1 MLASDY
7 DVGDLPALSIAKDFN
22 IPFRKFLNVRPNV
35 KMLKK
40 EPDHHF
46 TPAHHLEYLRQ
57 TNFTITDKMLQYVKQ
72 SEELL
77 DTIHDWKWL
86 QFRFE
91 DEGLT
96 SSETYGK

>member
-1 MLASDY
+1 
-7 DVGDLPALSIAKDFN
+7 
-22 IPFRKFLNVRPNV
+22 
-35 KMLKK
+35 
-40 EPDHHF
+40 
-46 TPAHHLEYLRQ
+46 
-57 TNFTITDKMLQYVKQ
+57 MLQYVKQ